1 MFLRASF
8 GLFIFSVACD
18 SVLFAWWVG
27 RWLGHLLWP
36 AGTRVPLLQWLGPR
50 AACHVP
56 RSSRTPSCRP
66 CPPLHPQLVFSPAP
80 SLSSAL
86 SLWPLWGWGVLGHG
100 GAGPPPQGLRDCFIP
115 PDAKPGTGR
124 GSLEPA
130 SAGVCGRVVPQR
142 CGNLSLRASSVV
154 LRAVLGSCVCRPAL
168 LCPPSEG
175 GPPLGHGPSVPAC
188 PGPPPCPLPHTRRA
202 HPQQER
208 APAARA
214 GGRRAPKTSGGGHL
228 LRGVGEV
235 GRCTPSP
242 EIPARPSGSDRL
254 VGRGK
259 PPERWP
265 LAGRGAA
272 GSGEVAAAL
281 RPCPF
286 LQSPADRAVPCLA
299 RRLGVSDR
307 EAAAQRRP
315 RRNPA
320 RAARSPPEAGA
331 SFGFGGGLRR

>member
-1 MFLRASF
+1 M
-8 GLFIFSVACD
+8 
-18 SVLFAWWVG
+18 
-27 RWLGHLLWP
+27 
-36 AGTRVPLLQWLGPR
+36 
-50 AACHVP
+50 
-56 RSSRTPSCRP
+56 
-66 CPPLHPQLVFSPAP
+66 
-80 SLSSAL
+80 
-86 SLWPLWGWGVLGHG
+86 GHG

-142 CGNLSLRASSVV
+142 CGNLSLRASSVA

-175 GPPLGHGPSVPAC
+175 GPPSGHGPSVPAC
-188 PGPPPCPLPHTRRA
+188 LGPPPCPLPHTQQA

-265 LAGRGAA
+265 LAGRGAV

-286 LQSPADRAVPCLA
+286 LQSPADQAVPCLA

-320 RAARSPPEAGA
+320 GSSLSAGGRRVLWVWRWASLVNFVGELPGTALSWTPPAPARRSGA
-331 SFGFGGGLRR
+331 VHGWGHPAVPLGRPVTLS